1 MIEEETGV
9 FVDDDALQPDTT
21 VGELIALVE
30 AAREARSE
38 RRGVALAAVAV
49 RPGVRAWRSRCS

>member
-1 MIEEETGV
+1 MIEEEPGV

-30 AAREARSE
+30 ADREAK
-38 RRGVALAAVAV
+38 RRRRVVALAA
-49 RPGVRAWRSRCS
+49 RRSSGPSGSPSRSS